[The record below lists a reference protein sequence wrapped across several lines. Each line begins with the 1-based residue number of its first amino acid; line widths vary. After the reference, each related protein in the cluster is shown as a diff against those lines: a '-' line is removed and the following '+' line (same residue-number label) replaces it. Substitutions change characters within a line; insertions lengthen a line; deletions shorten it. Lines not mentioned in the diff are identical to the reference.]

1 MKRTCFIAFFIIVSL
16 ARTTV
21 LDAKNTAT
29 YSPGTRTQVLSH
41 NAYPDHGKSTD
52 RLDQA
57 LAAGL
62 PLATEQDLAWVD
74 GKSLLIYG
82 AKNASTDDPT
92 LENYFFAKVKPIVE
106 QALKDGNKGNWPLI
120 TLYLDIKN
128 DPPEHL
134 QAISN
139 LLDKYDTWLTTAVK
153 TKDIKKQSP
162 LNLKPIMVI
171 VEDKQNDIK
180 QKFFYNNV
188 PVGGKVRV
196 FGSVTKF
203 NENPT
208 KLPKERRF
216 EATALLP
223 TIDVKQLIPQKADN
237 YHRWFGTGWA
247 FVEKGGAEGS
257 AEWTKTSEKR
267 LKNFVEYGHRQGY
280 FVGFYCLDGY
290 TDAENQGWDKDN
302 NFGSKEKVMQRWTAA
317 VRAHADFI
325 STDQMKDLAEVINTA
340 H

>member
-1 MKRTCFIAFFIIVSL
+1 LKKTCFITFYIILSL
-16 ARTTV
+16 AITTAK
-21 LDAKNTAT
+21 DAKNAAT
-29 YSPGTRTQVLSH
+29 YSPGTRTKVLSH
-41 NAYPDHGKSTD
+41 NAYPDHGKYTD

-57 LAAGL
+57 IAAGL
-62 PLATEQDLAWVD
+62 PLVTEQDLAWVD
-74 GKSLLIYG
+74 GKSLLIHG
-82 AKNASTDDPT
+82 AKNASKDDPT
-92 LENYFFAKVKPIVE
+92 LENYFFAKVKPTVE

-139 LLDKYDTWLTTAVK
+139 LLDKYDTWLTTALK

-162 LNLKPIMVI
+162 LDLKPIMVI

-180 QKFFYNNV
+180 QKFFYDDV
-188 PVGGKVRV
+188 PIGGKVRV

-208 KLPKERRF
+208 NLPKERRS

-223 TIDVKQLIPQKADN
+223 AIDVKQLIPQKADN
-237 YHRWFGTGWA
+237 YHRWFGAGWA

-257 AEWTKTSEKR
+257 DKWTNASEKR
-267 LKNFVEYGHRQGY
+267 LKNFVAYGHHQGY

-290 TDAENQGWDKDN
+290 TDAENQGWAKDN
-302 NFGSKEKVMQRWTAA
+302 NFGSKEKVMQRWNAA
-317 VRAHADFI
+317 IRAHADFI